1 MVDRKKRQRGGQML
15 IHPMIRT
22 YEEVSRCIERL
33 QTYNE
38 QKKMEGEVSE
48 EALRIIPHLIDV
60 QKLIPDNFHM
70 TRYEMYKKHGKGDD
84 NED

>member
-1 MVDRKKRQRGGQML
+1 
-15 IHPMIRT
+15 
-22 YEEVSRCIERL
+22 
-33 QTYNE
+33 
-38 QKKMEGEVSE
+38 MEGEVSE